1 MGVGL
6 IADIKLIWPRPLDS
20 HSPDKNTMATTEHC
34 PMTNEPIEPPMD
46 IKSRKGGRKVVADMM
61 GTFAHALSIDGGDRP
76 VVGMLYLRFKTE
88 AMGDEWCGLFAT
100 AMAHLGLRTKVV
112 SKEDDRRSF
121 DVFVAKTEDEL
132 RTLANARFPG
142 GGF

>member
-1 MGVGL
+1 
-6 IADIKLIWPRPLDS
+6 
-20 HSPDKNTMATTEHC
+20 
-34 PMTNEPIEPPMD
+34 MTNEPIEPPMD
-46 IKSRKGGRKVVADMM
+46 IKSRKGGRKVVAEMM
-61 GTFAHALSIDGGDRP
+61 GAFANALTESDDTP

-88 AMGDEWCGLFAT
+88 AMGDEWCDLFAT

-112 SKEDDRRSF
+112 SKQDDRRSF

>member
-1 MGVGL
+1 L
-6 IADIKLIWPRPLDS
+6 FADIKLIWPRPLDS
-20 HSPDKNTMATTEHC
+20 HSPSKNTMATTEHC
-34 PMTNEPIEPPMD
+34 PMTNEPIEPPME

-61 GTFAHALSIDGGDRP
+61 GTFARALTESEDTP

-88 AMGDEWCGLFAT
+88 AMGDEWCAIFNT
-100 AMAHLGLRTKVV
+100 AMAHLGLKTKVV

-121 DVFVAKTEDEL
+121 DVFVAKTDDEL